1 MIMKSVFKMVI
12 NFLDY
17 LFIIDMFWVVCYKRF
32 YWKLLIYVV
41 CVKWDFGV
49 KVVVI
54 LIIIMLDD
62 LKS

>member
-1 MIMKSVFKMVI
+1 MKSVFKMVI

-41 CVKWDFGV
+41 CVKWVWDFGV

-62 LKS
+62 LKC

>member
-1 MIMKSVFKMVI
+1 MKSVFKMVI

-32 YWKLLIYVV
+32 YWKLLICVV

-62 LKS
+62 LKC